1 MYAAGAYTHQ
11 GAYTRAGA
19 FTRAVGVYTQR
30 VRIHTR
36 VRIRLYA
43 GRCVYA
49 SGGCIYAPG
58 CVYAG
63 RRIYANGGCVYTG
76 GVYTH
81 PLAYTQVSAYTYP
94 RLRIRRNRRT
104 VMCTAIVRSLSHVD
118 HHGVNQAPLRL
129 TPSLRLTRRVT
140 RHATAPHDT
149 NAHPQVSQSNSADS
163 SPSGSACSDSNKL
176 YGIIHQ
182 RTAVSAI

>member
-1 MYAAGAYTHQ
+1 MTFVASPRIRSRS
-11 GAYTRAGA
+11 GAYTRIGA
-19 FTRAVGVYTQR
+19 FTHPTPRIRICACTRWWVRIRGW
-30 VRIHTR
+30 VRIHR
-36 VRIRLYA
+36 
-43 GRCVYA
+43 
-49 SGGCIYAPG
+49 G
-58 CVYAG
+58 CVYAPP
-63 RRIYANGGCVYTG
+63 RVYTG
-76 GVYTH
+76 FCVY
-81 PLAYTQVSAYTYP
+81 VDP

-163 SPSGSACSDSNKL
+163 SPSGSACSDSNKASSINEPQYRL
-176 YGIIHQ
+176 YKVP
-182 RTAVSAI
+182 AVVDSGQPKRVE